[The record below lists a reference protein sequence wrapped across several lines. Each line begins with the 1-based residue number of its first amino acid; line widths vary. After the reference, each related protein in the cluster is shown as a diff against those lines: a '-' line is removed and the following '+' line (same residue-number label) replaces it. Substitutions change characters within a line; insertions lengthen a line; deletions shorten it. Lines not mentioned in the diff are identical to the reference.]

1 MIFDLLFKNIIY
13 YLLSIHKKNIFSSV
27 CRAVGILPCAALF
40 IGTLEHKKLHSPKYL
55 QKKIAR
61 VKQGQRPAV
70 QCTSRVGKTH
80 SPPPPSPP
88 FPHPAACLS
97 VLEHTLPPGPAT
109 FYIPYRYMYTS
120 PDVILIFQVK

>member
-88 FPHPAACLS
+88 LPPPGCLS
-97 VLEHTLPPGPAT
+97 VCTRTYPSTRPRNILHTVPVYV
-109 FYIPYRYMYTS
+109 YITRCNTDIS
-120 PDVILIFQVK
+120 G